1 MHITGE
7 SGYNN
12 AILGI
17 AELVIKGFTYHFFAG
32 SKARSLC
39 IGAIG
44 QQGQHTTVTIFGKFI
59 EFCNLSIHG
68 GMVNFKVTRMNN
80 RTNGSINSNCYSVG
94 NAVIYADKIELKG
107 SSGNFIAGLNNT
119 AVFGAHTVFLQTAL
133 QNAQSKCGAIYGA
146 INLLHNIG
154 QRSNMILMTMSQKDT
169 L

>member
-1 MHITGE
+1 MHIGRE
-7 SGYNN
+7 GSHNN
-12 AILGI
+12 TVFSV
-17 AELVIKGFTYHFFAG
+17 AELIVKGLAHHPFAG
-32 SKARSLC
+32 GKA
-39 IGAIG
+39 GAFRISAVG
-44 QQGQHTTVTIFGKFI
+44 QKGQHTTVTIFGKFI